1 MHTVPSLLHIGCT
14 RILDN
19 VILEQRIRYAAER
32 DDFHT
37 YFEFATV
44 RDIQRILRGQTPR
57 EDVHESRRD
66 TVIDLL
72 CAQQRSPHTLWTL
85 LLIQA
90 FEDDLIARRRALS
103 ETEDVALDNLVLG
116 TFIEA
121 LDAIPHLVEAED
133 LRRWVLHASRR
144 ALVRVAKQHRGS
156 AAPPLT
162 EPPLSALLG
171 ASVPA
176 NTSSTEVA

>member
-1 MHTVPSLLHIGCT
+1 MHTVRSLLHIGCT

-19 VILEQRIRYAAER
+19 VILDQRIRYAAER
-32 DDFHT
+32 ARLPHLL
-37 YFEFATV
+37 
-44 RDIQRILRGQTPR
+44 RIRHRPRHPADPPRPDPARGLPR
-57 EDVHESRRD
+57 VAPRHRHRPAR
-66 TVIDLL
+66 
-72 CAQQRSPHTLWTL
+72 AQQRSPHTLWTL

-176 NTSSTEVA
+176 NTSSPEVA